1 MNRFA
6 LVRFLGGLFLGM
18 VLGYAVGIALAP
30 TEGGSSRAR
39 LRDEARAL
47 KADPRLLTDGVRSRV
62 ETAVEDG
69 RRAAAEK
76 RRELA
81 SEVGLDR
88 DASIPS
94 RGMPL

>member
-1 MNRFA
+1 
-6 LVRFLGGLFLGM
+6 
-18 VLGYAVGIALAP
+18 
-30 TEGGSSRAR
+30 
-39 LRDEARAL
+39 
-47 KADPRLLTDGVRSRV
+47 
-62 ETAVEDG
+62 VEDG